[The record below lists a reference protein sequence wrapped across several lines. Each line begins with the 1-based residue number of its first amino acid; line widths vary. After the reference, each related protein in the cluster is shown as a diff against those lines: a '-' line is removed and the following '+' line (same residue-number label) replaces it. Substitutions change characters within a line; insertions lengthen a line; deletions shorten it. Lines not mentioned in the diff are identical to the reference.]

1 MDRKSKTYT
10 FKQCRICKKNFR
22 EQLMAKQR
30 NIQTLTETDAQ
41 LIGGIIDKKLEP
53 LRSLL
58 QMHDQTLYGE
68 NKDNGLKGDVNKLKE
83 ESIDQ
88 FVFKRE
94 VKISASLIALITSLL
109 ISFIGLIIA
118 YAKLSQHTS

>member
-1 MDRKSKTYT
+1 
-10 FKQCRICKKNFR
+10 
-22 EQLMAKQR
+22 MAKQR